1 MKGLPQHI
9 RLGQGR
15 QSQSDKWGW
24 NQERYHLV
32 FNICRKPQIYLSE
45 ILAPFLLFSN
55 RHPTFTGVEHTRWR
69 VSCHLKSVSTIIQ
82 ILQCFG
88 KYSTFVG
95 KEHLKSYLT
104 AWLTTWWEELYKR
117 IIKVKFP
124 PPLCWKPV
132 ENFLRQVV
140 SPNFTFSVL
149 YFFDWHYHTL
159 AKRIALPKLTSVN
172 SFNVK
177 STWKIFLVWERNS
190 LESWI
195 FYRLASY
202 LELVSFL
209 LDYECHLLSN
219 LPAESELLIQCLRVD
234 VKYGAHL
241 PSYPRFRFYHTDHA
255 CLSFQSHTYSL
266 RVFLHKNLTQRCQV
280 GIQSS
285 PSGSQNSTVDPTA
298 IQR

>member
-1 MKGLPQHI
+1 M
-9 RLGQGR
+9 
-15 QSQSDKWGW
+15 
-24 NQERYHLV
+24 
-32 FNICRKPQIYLSE
+32 
-45 ILAPFLLFSN
+45 
-55 RHPTFTGVEHTRWR
+55 
-69 VSCHLKSVSTIIQ
+69 
-82 ILQCFG
+82 
-88 KYSTFVG
+88 
-95 KEHLKSYLT
+95 
-104 AWLTTWWEELYKR
+104 
-117 IIKVKFP
+117 
-124 PPLCWKPV
+124 
-132 ENFLRQVV
+132 
-140 SPNFTFSVL
+140 L

-177 STWKIFLVWERNS
+177 STWKVFLILDFGENS

-219 LPAESELLIQCLRVD
+219 LPADSELLIQRLRVD
-234 VKYGAHL
+234 VNYGAHL
-241 PSYPRFRFYHTDHA
+241 PCNPRFRFYHTDHA